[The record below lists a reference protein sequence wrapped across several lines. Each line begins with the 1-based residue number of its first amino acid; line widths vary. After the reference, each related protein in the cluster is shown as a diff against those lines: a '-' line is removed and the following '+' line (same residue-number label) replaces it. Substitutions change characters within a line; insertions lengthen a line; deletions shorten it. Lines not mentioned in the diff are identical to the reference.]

1 MNNIDI
7 INSEIEK
14 LKQENISTKNISDG
28 YHTFGELYEHR
39 IVLFSALCNAYKG
52 ISWKSKKHF
61 DDELDPMFEDSF
73 IAGINTPEGPA
84 TYHIKLK
91 YWEMF
96 DIPEIEHAPRYDGYT
111 PDEVLRRIKSLND
124 IN

>member
-1 MNNIDI
+1 
-7 INSEIEK
+7 
-14 LKQENISTKNISDG
+14 
-28 YHTFGELYEHR
+28 
-39 IVLFSALCNAYKG
+39 
-52 ISWKSKKHF
+52 
-61 DDELDPMFEDSF
+61 MFEDSF

-111 PDEVLRRIKSLND
+111 PDEVLRRIRSLND
-124 IN
+124 IKIKK